1 MARAGLAT
9 SPPLAVPRPLLPF
22 LRFSKLSDRAVAT
35 VRRVLEDDPT
45 FRDHVR
51 DAVELA
57 GTATA
62 LDEPSLLFLRRPE
75 GWQEALE
82 AHVAAAVGAGAVA
95 AAERAEAAA
104 VRQLEVVQA
113 ALARTEAEL
122 APLREEVASLRGQVG
137 DQRRARR
144 TAESDLGRLRKRV
157 AALEAETGR
166 DATSAPSEGE
176 GEVAALTAA
185 AAAAEARADEA
196 LARAAQE
203 RDRADGAEQ
212 ALAVAEAAARAVATA
227 PPLPEGAA
235 DRGVAAA
242 AVADAVTAV
251 GALADAL
258 GRAARE
264 LAPPAG
270 SDQRSWPPPGVAE
283 RRRVDRGP
291 AARRGASGGGERG
304 RSPVPLPPAVFED
317 APEAVDHLLR
327 VPRALVLVDGYNV
340 TLSARGEL
348 ALPDQ
353 RRWLLDAAAGVAART
368 GATFHVVFDGDAV
381 ASAPADRSRRLGVH
395 VRFTAAGVEA
405 DDLLLALVDE
415 LPWDHPT
422 VVVSDDRRVRDGARR
437 RGANVVGAAQ
447 LVDALRR

>member
-1 MARAGLAT
+1 MAKAGLAT
-9 SPPLAVPRPLLPF
+9 SPPVPVPRPLVPF
-22 LRFSKLSDRAVAT
+22 VRFSKLSDRAVAT
-35 VRRVLEDDPT
+35 VRRVLEDDQA

-57 GTATA
+57 GLAAA

-75 GWQEALE
+75 GWQEALD
-82 AHVAAAVGAGAVA
+82 AHVAAAVEADAVA

-104 VRQLEVVQA
+104 VRQLEVAQA
-113 ALARTEAEL
+113 ALARTEAQL
-122 APLREEVASLRGQVG
+122 APMRAEVAALRSQVG
-137 DQRRARR
+137 DERRARR

-157 AALEAETGR
+157 AALEAEPDR
-166 DATSAPSEGE
+166 HITSSSPEGE
-176 GEVAALTAA
+176 GEVAALTAVA
-185 AAAAEARADEA
+185 AGEARAHEA
-196 LARAAQE
+196 LAIAAHE
-203 RDRADGAEQ
+203 RDRADAAER
-212 ALAVAEAAARAVATA
+212 ALAVAEAAAHAAATA
-227 PPLPEGAA
+227 PPLPEGVAE
-235 DRGVAAA
+235 RGVAAA
-242 AVADAVTAV
+242 AVADAVSAV

-264 LAPPAG
+264 LAPPSG
-270 SDQRSWPPPGVAE
+270 SGDRSSPPPGMAE
-283 RRRVDRGP
+283 RRRVDRG
-291 AARRGASGGGERG
+291 SGGRRAPAGGSDRG

-415 LPWDHPT
+415 LPRDHPT

-447 LVDALRR
+447 LVEALRR